1 MRSAG
6 ADVPDEMAG
15 ADGIDETS
23 GPAGADRVP
32 GPAAGGACHQEARD
46 AAGPPDGD
54 AGPQLRVT
62 TIELFFDLVFAFT
75 LTQLTALLADEASLT
90 ALAQVLLI
98 FTLIWWMYAGYAWL
112 TNTRPP
118 AGSAERLLL
127 LVGMAGLLI
136 VGLAIPA
143 GFSSNGVPL
152 GLGYLVVVLVH
163 AALYFR
169 VNRNILRIAPFSIA
183 SALLIIAAG
192 IVSRPAGGHRPA
204 AYALWIL
211 AVVIQLGSPLIVHP
225 RGLFGLRPAHI
236 VERHT
241 ALVIVALGE
250 SGAAVGIG
258 ASRLANRVGGMNTG
272 LVAVSLLGL
281 ALSAALWW
289 TLFGGN
295 EDQRAE
301 RALTGA
307 DSGQRTS
314 LILTGYFYAHT
325 PLLLGIVAVAA
336 GIEQAIAHTAA
347 PPSAGSAAA
356 AISLAAGTAALLAG
370 DIAFR
375 RLLRISRARLRM
387 AGAAAAAA
395 TVAAGLLAGLP
406 AQLALLTAILAV
418 VIVAEQRL
426 EPPGDSDLAG
436 ASADGVAAG

>member
-15 ADGIDETS
+15 PDGIDETS
-23 GPAGADRVP
+23 GPAGTDRVP
-32 GPAAGGACHQEARD
+32 GPAAGGACHQEAWD

-118 AGSAERLLL
+118 VGSAERLLL

-163 AALYFR
+163 ATLYFR

-258 ASRLANRVGGMNTG
+258 ASRLADRVGGMTTE

-289 TLFGGN
+289 TLFGGS

-307 DSGQRTS
+307 DSSQRTS

-347 PPSAGSAAA
+347 PSAGSAAA
-356 AISLAAGTAALLAG
+356 AISLAAGTTALLAG

-375 RLLRISRARLRM
+375 RLLRIGRARLRM

-395 TVAAGLLAGLP
+395 TVAAGLSAGLP
-406 AQLALLTAILAV
+406 AQLALLTAILAA

-436 ASADGVAAG
+436 AS

>member
-1 MRSAG
+1 MSEPGEAGKSAVQGGARGSDTQHEDSALAG
-6 ADVPDEMAG
+6 AAG
-15 ADGIDETS
+15 L
-23 GPAGADRVP
+23 
-32 GPAAGGACHQEARD
+32 
-46 AAGPPDGD
+46 
-54 AGPQLRVT
+54 QLRVT

-75 LTQLTALLADEASLT
+75 LTQLTALLADQASLA

-112 TNTRPP
+112 TNARPP
-118 AGSAERLLL
+118 VRSAERLLL

-152 GLGYLVVVLVH
+152 GLGYVVVVLVH
-163 AALYFR
+163 ATLYFR

-192 IVSRPAGGHRPA
+192 ILSRPAGNHRPA
-204 AYALWIL
+204 VYALWIL

-258 ASRLANRVGGMNTG
+258 AAQLADRVGGMSTG
-272 LVAVSLLGL
+272 LVAVTLLGL

-289 TLFGGN
+289 ALFGGN
-295 EDQRAE
+295 EDEQAE

-307 DSGQRTS
+307 DSGRRTAV
-314 LILTGYFYAHT
+314 ILNAYFYAHT
-325 PLLLGIVAVAA
+325 PLLLGVIAVAA
-336 GIEQAIAHTAA
+336 GIEQSIARAAA
-347 PPSAGSAAA
+347 PPSAEPTAA
-356 AISLAAGTAALLAG
+356 AIALAAGTVALLAG

-375 RLLRISRARLRM
+375 RLLRIGRGRLRM
-387 AGAAAAAA
+387 VAAAAAAA
-395 TVAAGLLAGLP
+395 TVGAGLSAGLP
-406 AQLALLTAILAV
+406 AQMALLAAILIAM
-418 VIVAEQRL
+418 IAAERRFK
-426 EPPGDSDLAG
+426 PSADGDLPG
-436 ASADGVAAG
+436 ASAAGVAAG

>member
-1 MRSAG
+1 MRIPPPAAEG
-6 ADVPDEMAG
+6 A
-15 ADGIDETS
+15 
-23 GPAGADRVP
+23 P
-32 GPAAGGACHQEARD
+32 GPGTGGAGHREARD

-75 LTQLTALLADEASLT
+75 LTQLTTLLADEASLA

-112 TNTRPP
+112 TNARPP
-118 AGSAERLLL
+118 VGSAERLLL

-136 VGLAIPA
+136 VGLAIPG

-169 VNRNILRIAPFSIA
+169 VNKNILRIAPFSIA
-183 SALLIIAAG
+183 SALLVIAAG
-192 IVSRPAGGHRPA
+192 VVSRPAGEHRPA
-204 AYALWIL
+204 AYALWVL
-211 AVVIQLGSPLIVHP
+211 AVVIQLGSPLVVHP
-225 RGLFGLRPAHI
+225 RGLFALRPAHI

-258 ASRLANRVGGMNTG
+258 ASRLANRVGGMTAE

-295 EDQRAE
+295 EDERAE
-301 RALTGA
+301 QALAGA
-307 DSGQRTS
+307 GSSQRTS
-314 LILTGYFYAHT
+314 VILNAYFYAHT
-325 PLLLGIVAVAA
+325 PLLLGIVAIAA

-375 RLLRISRARLRM
+375 RLLRIGRARLRM

-395 TVAAGLLAGLP
+395 TVAAGLSAGLP
-406 AQLALLTAILAV
+406 AQLALLTAILAA

-426 EPPGDSDLAG
+426 EPPAG
-436 ASADGVAAG
+436 NGSARTSADDVAAG

>member
-1 MRSAG
+1 
-6 ADVPDEMAG
+6 VTE
-15 ADGIDETS
+15 
-23 GPAGADRVP
+23 
-32 GPAAGGACHQEARD
+32 
-46 AAGPPDGD
+46 AGPPEKAATPED
-54 AGPQLRVT
+54 AGVPGRVPDTEAGPRLRVT

-118 AGSAERLLL
+118 AGRAERLLL

-163 AALYFR
+163 ATLYFR

-192 IVSRPAGGHRPA
+192 VVSRPAGGHRPA

-258 ASRLANRVGGMNTG
+258 ASRLANRVGGMTTE

-289 TLFGGN
+289 TLFGGS

-307 DSGQRTS
+307 DSSQRTS

-347 PPSAGSAAA
+347 APPAGSAAA

-375 RLLRISRARLRM
+375 RLLRIGRARLRM

-395 TVAAGLLAGLP
+395 TVAAGLSAGLP
-406 AQLALLTAILAV
+406 AQLALLTAILAA

-426 EPPGDSDLAG
+426 EPPGDGDLAG
-436 ASADGVAAG
+436 AS

>member
-1 MRSAG
+1 VSTPLPA
-6 ADVPDEMAG
+6 
-15 ADGIDETS
+15 ADG
-23 GPAGADRVP
+23 AP
-32 GPAAGGACHQEARD
+32 GPGAGGAGHREARD
-46 AAGPPDGD
+46 RAGPPDGG
-54 AGPQLRVT
+54 AGPQPRVT

-75 LTQLTALLADEASLT
+75 LTQLTALLADEASLA

-118 AGSAERLLL
+118 VRSAERLLL

-163 AALYFR
+163 ATLYFR

-192 IVSRPAGGHRPA
+192 IVSRPDGEHRPA

-211 AVVIQLGSPLIVHP
+211 AVVIQLGSPLVVHP

-258 ASRLANRVGGMNTG
+258 ASRLANRVGGMTAE

-301 RALTGA
+301 RALAGA
-307 DSGQRTS
+307 DSSQRTS
-314 LILTGYFYAHT
+314 VILNAYFYAHT

-370 DIAFR
+370 DVAFR
-375 RLLRISRARLRM
+375 RLLRIGRARLRM

-395 TVAAGLLAGLP
+395 TVAAGLSAGLP
-406 AQLALLTAILAV
+406 AQLALLTAILAA

-426 EPPGDSDLAG
+426 EPPAG
-436 ASADGVAAG
+436 NGWARAPADDVAAG